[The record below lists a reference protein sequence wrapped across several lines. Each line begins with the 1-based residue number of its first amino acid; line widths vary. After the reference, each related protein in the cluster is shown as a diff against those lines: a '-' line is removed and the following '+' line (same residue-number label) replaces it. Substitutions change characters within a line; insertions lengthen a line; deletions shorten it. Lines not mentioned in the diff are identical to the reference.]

1 MSEAVDLELD
11 EKVSEEKPEEFARA
25 GSEQDSVKGEILG
38 IASI

>member
-25 GSEQDSVKGEILG
+25 GWSRIP
-38 IASI
+38 